1 MFRVT
6 QFSDLHFSTEPE
18 GEARNT
24 DDTWDVVFADA
35 FETGRPLP
43 DVVVLTGDIATN
55 GSEAEYAKVAGKMAR
70 LPVPAIVCIG
80 NHDKQVPFDAVLPR
94 PGLSNSRTLR
104 GGNWLFLFADSNL
117 AGRDQRPDGSL
128 VDRDDR
134 IKKEGCFG
142 DRELMWMA
150 ETVEASDADHAFV
163 WTHHPPGAYSFFSS
177 GNYESEFAR
186 LIDLAPAI
194 KGVGAGHT
202 HTYTVVDCA
211 GRPIH
216 QCPSLSVNVDFE
228 NFTTLPPGYRTY
240 EFCDDGSINTEAH
253 LVGEDRWPSSDL
265 PEIACRL
272 LRGEISYWEMQEEWH
287 GEHAH

>member
-24 DDTWDVVFADA
+24 DNTWGVVFADA
-35 FETGRPLP
+35 FETGKPLP
-43 DVVVLTGDIATN
+43 DVVVLTGDIANN
-55 GSEAEYAKVAGKMAR
+55 GTEAEYAKVADKMAR

-80 NHDKQVPFDAVLPR
+80 NHDKQLPFDAVLPR
-94 PGLSNSRTLR
+94 PGLSNSRALR

-128 VDRDDR
+128 VD
-134 IKKEGCFG
+134 
-142 DRELMWMA
+142 
-150 ETVEASDADHAFV
+150 
-163 WTHHPPGAYSFFSS
+163 
-177 GNYESEFAR
+177 
-186 LIDLAPAI
+186 
-194 KGVGAGHT
+194 
-202 HTYTVVDCA
+202 CA

-216 QCPSLSVNVDFE
+216 QCPSLSVNIDFE

-253 LVGEDRWPSSDL
+253 LVGEDRWPSSQL

-287 GEHAH
+287 GVHAH